1 MYVTTFSHAGVDGVS
16 VVAYN
21 PLGQASSPWL
31 RLPVSGAHWQERKTP
46 QAWLRL
52 WVCGRWQAG
61 KVCCARL
68 RRSYGTQSS
77 T

>member
-46 QAWLRL
+46 LLTPVFIVKFEYLPRQAWDKH
-52 WVCGRWQAG
+52 GE
-61 KVCCARL
+61 
-68 RRSYGTQSS
+68 S
-77 T
+77 